1 MAQCPSIDY
10 WGVNTYQTVNFNSIF
25 EGVPNIGPGYNG
37 LTGVAL
43 KPVILTE
50 WGLPATGHKNP
61 SDPATIYEDQDTRTK
76 TSNVIGPMLPM
87 VFQEPLCLG
96 LYYFEFCDE

>member
-1 MAQCPSIDY
+1 MNRWLASGVRSCGMATHDDPNIPAKAAPYMAQCPSIDY

-25 EGVPNIGPGYNG
+25 DGVPNIGPGYNG

-50 WGLPATGHKNP
+50 VGSSRNRP
-61 SDPATIYEDQDTRTK
+61 
-76 TSNVIGPMLPM
+76 
-87 VFQEPLCLG
+87 QEPKRSLDDL
-96 LYYFEFCDE
+96 